1 MIASGFARFRRA
13 VVLFFRRPGVK
24 KATRILGSVVKI
36 GFFVGVMLVL
46 YLPIIFIAIQS
57 VNESNSL
64 YNFSGFTFEY
74 WKNVLTLSI
83 PSRAVEN
90 AIATTLLV
98 AVIATVVATVA
109 GTIFAIGIHS
119 LSRKKRQGM
128 VILNQ
133 VPILNADIIT
143 GISMMMVFRLLMNL
157 IPDAFQFGFVT
168 LVIAHI
174 FFCIPYVVLSVLPKL
189 AELDENLYDAALDL
203 GCTPAGGI
211 VKVIVPAISS
221 GIMSGML
228 IAFTMS
234 IDDYLISL
242 FNAGQRGIG
251 GDNLSM
257 YVYNAAN
264 RIIEHEVYA
273 FSSILSTG
281 VFVLLLAIYLHSAL
295 KKKSAEKHKLL
306 SHQKI

>member
-1 MIASGFARFRRA
+1 MPHQPPPRNDFCCTSVWVTHFNGRA
-13 VVLFFRRPGVK
+13 CSTPRCPC
-24 KATRILGSVVKI
+24 T
-36 GFFVGVMLVL
+36 
-46 YLPIIFIAIQS
+46 
-57 VNESNSL
+57 
-64 YNFSGFTFEY
+64 
-74 WKNVLTLSI
+74 
-83 PSRAVEN
+83 SR
-90 AIATTLLV
+90 
-98 AVIATVVATVA
+98 ATVA

-157 IPDAFQFGFVT
+157 IPDLFQFGFVT

-189 AELDENLYDAALDL
+189 SELDDNLYDAALDL

-221 GIMSGML
+221 GILSGML

-273 FSSILSTG
+273 FSSILSSG
-281 VFVLLLAIYLHSAL
+281 VFILLLAIYIHSAL
-295 KKKSAEKHKLL
+295 KKKSAER
-306 SHQKI
+306 QKSAFATNNRNPKMKKEKQ

>member
-1 MIASGFARFRRA
+1 MIASALSRFRRT
-13 VVLFFRRPGVK
+13 VVLFFRRPGIK
-24 KATRILGSVVKI
+24 KTTRILGSVLKV
-36 GFFVGVMLVL
+36 GFFLGVMLIL
-46 YLPIIFIAIQS
+46 YLPIVFIAIQS
-57 VNESNSL
+57 VNQSNSL

-74 WKNVLTLSI
+74 WLNVLTFDI
-83 PSRAVEN
+83 PSKAVEN
-90 AIATTLLV
+90 AITTTMLV
-98 AVIATVVATVA
+98 AIIATVVATVA

-119 LSRKKRQGM
+119 LSRRKRQGM

-143 GISMMMVFRLLMNL
+143 GISMMMVFRLLLNL

-189 AELDENLYDAALDL
+189 AELDDNLYDAALDL
-203 GCTPAGGI
+203 GCTPASGI
-211 VKVIVPAISS
+211 VKVIVPAIGS
-221 GIMSGML
+221 GILSGML

-281 VFVLLLAIYLHSAL
+281 VFVLLLAIYLRSAL
-295 KKKSAEKHKLL
+295 KKKSAERHKVL
-306 SHQKI
+306 SQQKI